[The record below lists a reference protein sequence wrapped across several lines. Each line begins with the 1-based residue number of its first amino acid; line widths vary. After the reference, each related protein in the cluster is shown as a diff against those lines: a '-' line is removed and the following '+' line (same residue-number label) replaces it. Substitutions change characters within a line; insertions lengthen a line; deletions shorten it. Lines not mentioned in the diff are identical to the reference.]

1 MWQKVDP
8 RGFRTGIVR
17 GWVSEYFAPTKQKS
31 VDYMVQDLKV
41 RNFIDKFYK
50 YCGISKVVFRKW
62 EVADKIKNDI
72 LIFTA
77 KPALVL
83 GKEWSKIEEF
93 KKQLKKKFGE
103 DFDVIVKEISKPEQS
118 AKIMAEY
125 IASQLER
132 RMPYR
137 RVVKSTLEKIASKG
151 AKWVKIQIGWRLNGA
166 EMARKETF
174 KEGRIPLQTL
184 RADVDYYYTTAIT
197 KYGILGI
204 KVWIYKG
211 DINNDRKR
219 SIKNSKTTRNQ
230 KRSSARKRVVK
241 KAA

>member
-1 MWQKVDP
+1 MGQKVDP

-17 GWVSEYFAPTKQKS
+17 WWISEYFAPTKAKS
-31 VDYMVQDLKV
+31 SEYMVQDLRV
-41 RNFIDKFYK
+41 RNFPDKFYR

-62 EVADKIKNDI
+62 EAADKVKNDI

-83 GKEWSKIEEF
+83 GKDGKKLEEY
-93 KKQLKKKFGE
+93 KAALKKKFGE
-103 DFDVIVKEISKPEQS
+103 DFDVVVKEVSKPEMS
-118 AKIMAEY
+118 ARVMAEY
-125 IASQLER
+125 IAQQLEK

-137 RVVKSTLEKIASKG
+137 RVIKSVVEKVMAKG
-151 AKWVKIQIGWRLNGA
+151 LKGIKVQIGGRLNGA

-174 KEGRIPLQTL
+174 KDGRIPLQTL
-184 RADVDYYYTTAIT
+184 RADVDYHYTTALT

-211 DINNDRKR
+211 DIEDNRITKKTPAKR
-219 SIKNSKTTRNQ
+219 KTT
-230 KRSSARKRVVK
+230 SRKKVSK
-241 KAA
+241 K

>member
-1 MWQKVDP
+1 MGQKVDP

-17 GWVSEYFAPTKQKS
+17 WWISEYFAPTKAKS
-31 VDYMVQDLKV
+31 SEYMVQDLRV
-41 RNFIDKFYK
+41 RNFTDKFYR

-62 EVADKIKNDI
+62 EAADKVKNDI

-83 GKEWSKIEEF
+83 GKDGKKLEEY
-93 KKQLKKKFGE
+93 KAALKKRFGE
-103 DFDVIVKEISKPEQS
+103 DFDVVVKEVSKPEMS
-118 AKIMAEY
+118 ARVMAEY
-125 IASQLER
+125 IAQQLEK

-137 RVVKSTLEKIASKG
+137 RVIKSVIEKVMAKG
-151 AKWVKIQIGWRLNGA
+151 LKGIKVQIGGRLNGA

-174 KEGRIPLQTL
+174 KDGRIPLQTL
-184 RADVDYYYTTAIT
+184 RADVDYHYTTALT

-211 DINNDRKR
+211 DIEDNRNTKKAPAKR
-219 SIKNSKTTRNQ
+219 KTT
-230 KRSSARKRVVK
+230 SRKKVSK
-241 KAA
+241 K

>member
-17 GWVSEYFAPTKQKS
+17 GWVSEYFAPTKEKS
-31 VDYMVQDLKV
+31 VKYMVQDLKV
-41 RNFIDKFYK
+41 RNFIDSFYR
-50 YCGISKVVFRKW
+50 YCGISKVVFRKG
-62 EVADKIKNDI
+62 EAGDKKKNDI

-83 GKEWSKIEEF
+83 GKEGKKLEEF
-93 KKQLKKKFGE
+93 KKALKKQFGE
-103 DFDVIVKEISKPEQS
+103 DFDVVVKEISRPETS
-118 AKIMAEY
+118 ARIMCEY

-137 RVVKSTLEKIASKG
+137 RVVKTALEKISSKG
-151 AKWVKIQIGWRLNGA
+151 AQWVKIQIGGRLNGA

-174 KEGRIPLQTL
+174 KDGRIPLQTL
-184 RADVDYYYTTAIT
+184 RADVDYYYTQANT
-197 KYGILGI
+197 KYGVLGI

-211 DINNDRKR
+211 DIEDNRKR
-219 SIKNSKTTRNQ
+219 RPSAKATKKNVK
-230 KRSSARKRVVK
+230 KPARKKVSK
-241 KAA
+241 K

>member
-8 RGFRTGIVR
+8 RGFRTGIVK
-17 GWVSEYFAPTKQKS
+17 GWVSEYFAPTKEKS

-41 RNFIDKFYK
+41 RNLIDQFYRFA
-50 YCGISKVVFRKW
+50 GVSKVVFRKG
-62 EVADKIKNDI
+62 EVADKVKNDI

-83 GKEWSKIEEF
+83 GKEGKKLEEF
-93 KKQLKKKFGE
+93 KKLLKKNFGE
-103 DFDVIVKEISKPEQS
+103 DFDVIVKEISKPELS
-118 AKIMAEY
+118 ARIMCEY
-125 IASQLER
+125 IAQQIEK

-137 RVVKSTLEKIASKG
+137 RVVKTTLEKISSKG
-151 AKWVKIQIGWRLNGA
+151 ARWVKIQIGGRLNGA

-174 KEGRIPLQTL
+174 KDGRIPLQTL
-184 RADVDYYYTTAIT
+184 RADVDYYYTQANT
-197 KYGILGI
+197 KYGVLGI

-211 DINNDRKR
+211 DIDNDRK
-219 SIKNSKTTRNQ
+219 KATKA
-230 KRSSARKRVVK
+230 KAKVARKPRTRKSAK

>member
-8 RGFRTGIVR
+8 RGFRTGIVK

-31 VDYMVQDLKV
+31 VDYMVQDLNV
-41 RNFIDKFYK
+41 RNFIDKFYR
-50 YCGISKVVFRKW
+50 YAGISKVVFRKG
-62 EVADKIKNDI
+62 EVADKVKNDI

-83 GKEWSKIEEF
+83 GKEGKKLEEF
-93 KKQLKKKFGE
+93 KKALKKKFGE
-103 DFDVIVKEISKPEQS
+103 DFDVVVKEISRPELS
-118 AKIMAEY
+118 ARIMCEY

-137 RVVKSTLEKIASKG
+137 RVVKSTLEKISSKG
-151 AKWVKIQIGWRLNGA
+151 AKWVKIQIGGRLNGA

-174 KEGRIPLQTL
+174 KDGRIPLQTL
-184 RADVDYYYTTAIT
+184 RADVDYYYTQANT
-197 KYGILGI
+197 KYGVLGI

-211 DINNDRKR
+211 DIDNNK
-219 SIKNSKTTRNQ
+219 KAKKATT
-230 KRSSARKRVVK
+230 KAKVARKPRGRKPAK